1 LRIDDLVNANRME
14 ITVGPATYRLVT
26 VERDAQ
32 FIASAVRVDTNE
44 RFGIETTAA
53 DPEGAQRRLA
63 AWLEWQ
69 HEHTQ
74 ALEALQQAE
83 RAYHRA
89 MAGAAFAS
97 PEDDSSEAARLS
109 LESVNVARAQ
119 LDDVRA
125 RRPNV

>member
-1 LRIDDLVNANRME
+1 ME
-14 ITVGPATYRLVT
+14 VTVGAATYRLVT

-32 FIASAVRVDTNE
+32 FMAYAVRIDTNE
-44 RFGIETTAA
+44 RFGIETIAA
-53 DPEGAQRRLA
+53 DPDDAQRRLA

-89 MAGAAFAS
+89 MAGSAFAT
-97 PEDDSSEAARLS
+97 PEDDSIEATRLS
-109 LESVNVARAQ
+109 LESVNAARAR
-119 LDDVRA
+119 LDEVRS